1 MSYYGWDHM
10 VVMPI
15 ITTTVGV
22 FLMIGTCAV
31 VYLLWKEEER
41 KQKALVEW
49 REKNDSH

>member
-1 MSYYGWDHM
+1 MGYYGWE
-10 VVMPI
+10 VAKVMPI
-15 ITTTVGV
+15 ITTTVGA
-22 FLMIGTCAV
+22 FLTFGTLTV